1 MSDCAHFPYRQL
13 MASVH
18 LKLKVL
24 GRTVRQI
31 SIYYVF
37 RIWLMFSTLM
47 KYVGLSTNNDKAPVN
62 EQNAGKRAK
71 VGICCWKVRGSDRTA
86 LHVAAYYGDQAK
98 VKSILENKNK
108 NIDINEQD
116 YESRT
121 ALMLAAQRGHSSV
134 VAELVKAGADTSVK
148 DKKEMTAVL
157 LARNFDVIH
166 QLIQGNG
173 DVERLS
179 KEDRSH
185 ILWHACDKGDLNIV
199 QCIITAGCDVNHFH
213 KGQTLVMMATLRGH
227 DRIVK
232 ELILANCDVNLKADV
247 VFRDVALSLNFARLI
262 QSKNTFSMA
271 VLASILLPWIQF
283 QMEVL
288 AALLTDP
295 MWALLTDPMWIFL
308 VGMVVILGAWLMPKS
323 CTIMML
329 HVEVFAIAITVAMKL
344 ATVLEPMAWTVPLMA
359 IVAIPL
365 VRQGRRATVTAVI
378 REVAG
383 TLVFVTLGMVS
394 GLVTL
399 FSLPEIFKWSP
410 RDMTIMQMVTVA
422 LIVVN
427 GIRIWK
433 MLLKRTA
440 LVKAFLKLMFLY
452 VELFVMASSCMMMG
466 RKTFFLHE
474 IQTLQSVMELL
485 MTAMVSRCF
494 LLIMLTTQATEV
506 VIYRGVAGVLAF
518 EMMKLLEMENV
529 LVSPDKVLLVL
540 VLVVLLL
547 VRCVV
552 EAIGLVKV
560 LTAVTK
566 KAVLVHLLVGVVEA
580 YLALVISK
588 DGAELQLRSINVETI
603 VTVLMTL
610 TVMASFKADV
620 TALHYAASYCRIE
633 CGNLLVKA
641 GADVLAKNV
650 YFRNPLQI
658 GPESFVNK
666 VQTVLSFNARNVI
679 IVIGNSE
686 CGKSTLVAALERTS
700 NSLWKMVLNYFKK
713 AHVRQRKGGIE
724 AVALSNQKYRE
735 ALIYDFAGPSEYHG
749 PHQPFLEAMQ
759 SRPGVAVTLLLVVK
773 ATQEEDTI
781 KQQLHRWLQPL
792 AQKSAPCTPQVIVVG
807 SFLDQ
812 VKSKRVARKKLLR
825 CAQLVQKELL
835 LNIHGPFFLDCR
847 QSESWGINKICS
859 FLQVVPSVYTNSLSY
874 NLHWVLVKV
883 QKTFKKKLALRLHEF
898 QTWVQSKQEAG
909 KLPKNLPLSEKMC
922 QDLSAAG
929 HTFFLRNK
937 DNSSHS
943 WLILDLPA
951 LLHEVYGT
959 LFSGSQGKVNQ
970 FGLLHCSQ
978 LTELFPE
985 LDQELIQSVLISLE
999 FCIEV
1004 DPQFLKEELLQLTT
1018 DEQEEGWLY
1027 FPALVSAQPCK
1038 VFPEDPDPNQ
1048 FQWMCWRLRTIKKHF
1063 ISIHLLQTIIL
1074 RLAANHVFTHELSPS
1089 VRERCCSVWVNGLS
1103 WSSIMGVDVAI
1114 QISDSNV
1121 VQVVGGSK
1129 AGPERLQDYTSA
1141 IVQDVVKTINQLSP
1155 KLEATPYIVHP
1166 YTHTLWEDP
1175 KAPQPHSLYSV
1186 SEVITCISRGA
1197 DHIPPLSPKQNFVH
1211 IEQLFGGK
1219 LPSLSTVQ
1227 RLSYPQDG
1235 ELGLSQRGEVGVV

>member
-1 MSDCAHFPYRQL
+1 MSYCAHIRRQL

-18 LKLKVL
+18 LKVKVL

-37 RIWLMFSTLM
+37 QIWLMFSTLM
-47 KYVGLSTNNDKAPVN
+47 KYVALSTNNDKVP
-62 EQNAGKRAK
+62 
-71 VGICCWKVRGSDRTA
+71 RTA

-98 VKSILENKNK
+98 VESILENK

-116 YESRT
+116 YEGRT

-134 VAELVKAGADTSVK
+134 VAELVKAGADTSIK

-157 LARNFDVIH
+157 LARNYDVIR

-179 KEDRSH
+179 KEDHSH
-185 ILWHACDKGDLNIV
+185 ILWHACDKGDHNIV
-199 QCIITAGCDVNHFH
+199 QCVITAGCDVDHFH
-213 KGQTLVMMATLRGH
+213 KSQTPVMMATLRGH

-232 ELILANCDVNLKADV
+232 ELILANCNVNLKADV
-247 VFRDVALSLNFARLI
+247 VFRDLALSLNFARLI

-271 VLASILLPWIQF
+271 VLASILLPSIQF
-283 QMEVL
+283 QMKVL

-308 VGMVVILGAWLMPKS
+308 VGIVVILGAWLMPKS
-323 CTIMML
+323 YAIVML

-365 VRQGRRATVTAVI
+365 VRQGRRATVRAVI

-485 MTAMVSRCF
+485 MTAMVFRYF
-494 LLIMLTTQATEV
+494 LLIMLTTQATEA
-506 VIYRGVAGVLAF
+506 VIYRGTAGVIAF
-518 EMMKLLEMENV
+518 EIMKLLEMENV
-529 LVSPDKVLLVL
+529 LVSPVEVRLVS

-547 VRCVV
+547 VRVLV

-560 LTAVTK
+560 QITVTN
-566 KAVLVHLLVGVVEA
+566 KAVLLQGLLLHLVVGVVEA
-580 YLALVISK
+580 YLALVISTE
-588 DGAELQLRSINVETI
+588 GAELQLRSINVENV

-610 TVMASFKADV
+610 TVVASFKADV
-620 TALHYAASYCRIE
+620 TALHYAASYCHIE

-650 YFRNPLQI
+650 YLRNPLQI

-666 VQTVLSFNARNVI
+666 VQTVLSFTARKVI
-679 IVIGNSE
+679 IVIGNSA
-686 CGKSTLVAALERTS
+686 CGKSTLVAALEHTS
-700 NSLWKMVLNYFKK
+700 NSLWKTVLNHFKK
-713 AHVRQRKGGIE
+713 VHVSQRRGGIE
-724 AVALSNQKYRE
+724 AVPLSNQKYGE
-735 ALIYDFAGPSEYHG
+735 ALIYDLAGPSEYHG
-749 PHQPFLEAMQ
+749 PHQPFLEAML

-792 AQKSAPCTPQVIVVG
+792 AQKSAPCTPLVIVVG

-812 VKSKRVARKKLLR
+812 VKSKRVARKKLQQCTRLL
-825 CAQLVQKELL
+825 QNELP
-835 LNIHGPFFLDCR
+835 LNIHGTFLLDCL
-847 QSESWGINKICS
+847 QSESRGINQLCS

-883 QKTFKKKLALRLHEF
+883 QKTFKKKLALQLHEF
-898 QTWVQSKQEAG
+898 QTWVQSKQKAG
-909 KLPKNLPLSEKMC
+909 KLPKNLPSPEEVC
-922 QDLSAAG
+922 QDLSTAG
-929 HTFFLRNK
+929 HTLFLRNK

-943 WLILDLPA
+943 WLILDLPSI
-951 LLHEVYGT
+951 LHDVYGT
-959 LFSGSQGKVNQ
+959 LFSGSPEKVNQ
-970 FGLLHCSQ
+970 FGLLHGSQ

-985 LDQELIQSVLISLE
+985 LDLALIQEVLTNLE
-999 FCIEV
+999 FCIKI
-1004 DPQFLKEELLQLTT
+1004 DPERLHEELAKLTN
-1018 DEQEEGWLY
+1018 DRGREGWLY
-1027 FPALVSAQPCK
+1027 FPALVSAQPRK
-1038 VFPEDPDPNQ
+1038 SFPEDPDSDQ
-1048 FQWMCWRLRTIKKHF
+1048 FQWMCWQLRTAEKHF
-1063 ISIHLLQTIIL
+1063 FSPHLLQIIIL
-1074 RLAANHVFTHELSPS
+1074 RLAANHVFTHELFPS
-1089 VRERCCSVWVNGLS
+1089 VMQHCCSVWANGLS
-1103 WSSIMGVDVAI
+1103 WRSTKGVDVAV
-1114 QISDSNV
+1114 QISDDNSV
-1121 VQVVGGSK
+1121 VQVIGRSQEESK
-1129 AGPERLQDYTSA
+1129 RLHQYTSIIA
-1141 IVQDVVKTINQLSP
+1141 RDIIRTTVQLSP
-1155 KLEATPYIVHP
+1155 HLEATPYIVHP
-1166 YTHTLWEDP
+1166 YTPTLWDS
-1175 KAPQPHSLYSV
+1175 PQAAQPDSLYPV
-1186 SEVITCISRGA
+1186 SSIASCIR
-1197 DHIPPLSPKQNFVH
+1197 DHDEYVLSLPREKDNFPQL
-1211 IEQLFGGK
+1211 IRLSELFGWH
-1219 LPSLSTVQ
+1219 PSLSVIEDMDFREPSNSAGKLECVQ
-1227 RLSYPQDG
+1227 
-1235 ELGLSQRGEVGVV
+1235 